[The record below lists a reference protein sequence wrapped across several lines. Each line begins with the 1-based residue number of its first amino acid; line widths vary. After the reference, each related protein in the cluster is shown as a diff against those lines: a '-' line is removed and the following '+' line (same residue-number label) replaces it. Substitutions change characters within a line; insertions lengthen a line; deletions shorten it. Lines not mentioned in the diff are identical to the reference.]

1 VTPPLRPDVLLRWI
15 WLAWLIAWWTAAVW
29 SSRAVNRPGLGRQLL
44 FRALVIAG
52 AVLLFGVKM
61 SDSSMGRV
69 GWKPTLPAALPFIVL
84 ALAGLGFTWWA
95 RLHIGTLWSSGV
107 TRKADHR
114 VVDTGPYGIVRH
126 PIYTGVITAA
136 LATAFVPFTP
146 VTILGAGLIAA
157 GFYVKARVEERFLRE
172 ELGADAYDAY
182 ARRVPMLV
190 PRL

>member
-1 VTPPLRPDVLLRWI
+1 VTAHLRPDVLLRWI
-15 WLAWLIAWWTAAVW
+15 WLAWLIAWWAAAVW

-52 AVLLFGVKM
+52 AVLLFGVKT
-61 SDSSMGRV
+61 SDSSIGRV
-69 GWKPTLPAALPFIVL
+69 WWKPTLPAALPFIAA

-95 RLHIGTLWSSGV
+95 RLHLGTLWSSGV

-126 PIYTGVITAA
+126 PIYTA

-146 VTILGAGLIAA
+146 VTVLGAGLIAG
-157 GFYVKARVEERFLRE
+157 GFYVKARLEERFLRE

-190 PRL
+190 PRLK